1 MSAQQKQ
8 LRIQTGVVSRTFK
21 EKVIWLNDEFLWF
34 FNFVRIGTRG
44 LRVYDDEKVL
54 DAKYGFHLILVKEF
68 WEKYTKNGP
77 NLAKNG
83 PYWAKNVYRPDDQR
97 IRDCQMIRRWSD
109 FKIYYEKELG
119 QFEAKLKNT
128 NYANE
133 EEEYRA
139 KMIPQQIDE
148 TKAALKDTE
157 DRLSNGKRF

>member
-1 MSAQQKQ
+1 M
-8 LRIQTGVVSRTFK
+8 
-21 EKVIWLNDEFLWF
+21 
-34 FNFVRIGTRG
+34 
-44 LRVYDDEKVL
+44 
-54 DAKYGFHLILVKEF
+54 
-68 WEKYTKNGP
+68 
-77 NLAKNG
+77 
-83 PYWAKNVYRPDDQR
+83 DQR
-97 IRDCQMIRRWSD
+97 RPKMTIAQRNDQMIWRFRRWSD
-109 FKIYYEKELG
+109 IKIYYEKELG

>member
-1 MSAQQKQ
+1 MD
-8 LRIQTGVVSRTFK
+8 R
-21 EKVIWLNDEFLWF
+21 IWLKLDQ
-34 FNFVRIGTRG
+34 IGP
-44 LRVYDDEKVL
+44 KMSM
-54 DAKYGFHLILVKEF
+54 AQ
-68 WEKYTKNGP
+68 
-77 NLAKNG
+77 
-83 PYWAKNVYRPDDQR
+83 DDQR
-97 IRDCQMIRRWSD
+97 IRNCQMIRRWSD

-157 DRLSNGKRF
+157 DRLSNGKCLLDFNR

>member
-1 MSAQQKQ
+1 M
-8 LRIQTGVVSRTFK
+8 
-21 EKVIWLNDEFLWF
+21 
-34 FNFVRIGTRG
+34 
-44 LRVYDDEKVL
+44 
-54 DAKYGFHLILVKEF
+54 
-68 WEKYTKNGP
+68 
-77 NLAKNG
+77 
-83 PYWAKNVYRPDDQR
+83 DQR
-97 IRDCQMIRRWSD
+97 RPKMTIAQRNDQMIRRWSD
-109 FKIYYEKELG
+109 IKIYYEKELG

>member
-1 MSAQQKQ
+1 M
-8 LRIQTGVVSRTFK
+8 
-21 EKVIWLNDEFLWF
+21 
-34 FNFVRIGTRG
+34 RIGTRG

-54 DAKYGFHLILVKEF
+54 DAKYGFDLILVKEY
-68 WEKYTKNGP
+68 WEKYTPSVCQKMD
-77 NLAKNG
+77 
-83 PYWAKNVYRPDDQR
+83 YSRPKLTIAQR
-97 IRDCQMIRRWSD
+97 NDQMIWRFRRWSD
-109 FKIYYEKELG
+109 FQIYYEKELG

-157 DRLSNGKRF
+157 DRLSNGKWFLDFLSVK

>member
-1 MSAQQKQ
+1 MGTERREKIGNTIKIFEKMSAQQKQ

-21 EKVIWLNDEFLWF
+21 EK
-34 FNFVRIGTRG
+34 
-44 LRVYDDEKVL
+44 
-54 DAKYGFHLILVKEF
+54 
-68 WEKYTKNGP
+68 
-77 NLAKNG
+77 
-83 PYWAKNVYRPDDQR
+83 
-97 IRDCQMIRRWSD
+97 
-109 FKIYYEKELG
+109 IYNEKELG

-157 DRLSNGKRF
+157 DRLSNAIVTLKKYVEEEGVDESTKEWIAANEKLKEVTA

>member
-1 MSAQQKQ
+1 MGKHHKKSLKKMSAQQKQ

-21 EKVIWLNDEFLWF
+21 V
-34 FNFVRIGTRG
+34 
-44 LRVYDDEKVL
+44 
-54 DAKYGFHLILVKEF
+54 
-68 WEKYTKNGP
+68 
-77 NLAKNG
+77 
-83 PYWAKNVYRPDDQR
+83 
-97 IRDCQMIRRWSD
+97 
-109 FKIYYEKELG
+109 KIYYEKELG

-157 DRLSNGKRF
+157 DRLTNAIVTLKKYVEEEGVDESTKEWIAASEKLKEVAA

>member
-1 MSAQQKQ
+1 MGTERREKIGNTIKIFEKMSAQQKQ

-21 EKVIWLNDEFLWF
+21 E
-34 FNFVRIGTRG
+34 
-44 LRVYDDEKVL
+44 
-54 DAKYGFHLILVKEF
+54 
-68 WEKYTKNGP
+68 
-77 NLAKNG
+77 
-83 PYWAKNVYRPDDQR
+83 
-97 IRDCQMIRRWSD
+97 
-109 FKIYYEKELG
+109 KIYYEKELG

-157 DRLSNGKRF
+157 DRLSNAIVTLKKYVEEEGVDESTKEWIAASEKLKEVTA

>member
-1 MSAQQKQ
+1 MDQ
-8 LRIQTGVVSRTFK
+8 
-21 EKVIWLNDEFLWF
+21 IWLKMDH
-34 FNFVRIGTRG
+34 IGP
-44 LRVYDDEKVL
+44 KMSI
-54 DAKYGFHLILVKEF
+54 AQ
-68 WEKYTKNGP
+68 
-77 NLAKNG
+77 
-83 PYWAKNVYRPDDQR
+83 DDQR

-157 DRLSNGKRF
+157 DRLSNGKRLLDFYR